1 MTQHLTDI
9 PAGRVAWVDYAK
21 GICIVMVVMMHS
33 TLGVGIA
40 AGGEGFLHYLV
51 AFAKPFRM
59 PDFFLISGLF
69 LSRVIDRDWR
79 TYLDRKVVHFAYFY
93 ALWMTIQFVFKA
105 PGLAAEH
112 GVQATLQ
119 LYVLSFIEP
128 FGTLWFIY
136 LLPIFF
142 VVTRLTRGVPPPV
155 IWLIGAALQTAHIE
169 TGWMVIDE
177 FAARFVYFY
186 TGYWMASFVF
196 AMADDVRIK
205 PAIAIVWLLLWATLD
220 GLLVFGGYSEL
231 PGISLALGLLGAG
244 AIITLGALLAQT
256 RIFDFL
262 RYCGQNSIVI
272 YLAFF
277 LFMAGT
283 RVFLLKTGL
292 IADIGV
298 MSVIVT
304 AAGVIGPL
312 LLFWSVRHTPL
323 RFLFERPARFWLT
336 PKPRLVLQPAE

>member
-1 MTQHLTDI
+1 
-9 PAGRVAWVDYAK
+9 
-21 GICIVMVVMMHS
+21 
-33 TLGVGIA
+33 
-40 AGGEGFLHYLV
+40 
-51 AFAKPFRM
+51 
-59 PDFFLISGLF
+59 
-69 LSRVIDRDWR
+69 
-79 TYLDRKVVHFAYFY
+79 
-93 ALWMTIQFVFKA
+93 
-105 PGLAAEH
+105 
-112 GVQATLQ
+112 
-119 LYVLSFIEP
+119 
-128 FGTLWFIY
+128 
-136 LLPIFF
+136 
-142 VVTRLTRGVPPPV
+142 
-155 IWLIGAALQTAHIE
+155 
-169 TGWMVIDE
+169 
-177 FAARFVYFY
+177 
-186 TGYWMASFVF
+186 MASFVF